1 MFTPAFAQTAGR
13 LRWPVSD
20 VFMQVAPFAAILVIM
35 YFLLLRPQQKKQKLH
50 REMISA
56 VRRGDTV
63 VTAGGL
69 IGKVTKS
76 TDATEVEVE
85 IAPNVRVR
93 LSRAMI
99 TEVRAKGEPVRDA
112 AAPGRQGL
120 IRSARPGHPSDP
132 GLPTLLSRH
141 KEQQP

>member
-1 MFTPAFAQTAGR
+1 MFTPAYAQTAGAFGG
-13 LRWPVSD
+13 STD
-20 VFMQVAPFAAILVIM
+20 IFMQVAPFAAILVIM

-50 REMISA
+50 REMIGA

-76 TDATEVEVE
+76 TDASEVEVE

-99 TEVRAKGEPVRDA
+99 TEVRAKGEPVRDVTPVA
-112 AAPGRQGL
+112 
-120 IRSARPGHPSDP
+120 
-132 GLPTLLSRH
+132 
-141 KEQQP
+141 KV